1 MSVQV
6 AFGGSV
12 RTLRGA
18 CSTAALVG
26 AMIACTG
33 AESSR
38 NMKPAPTNDSR
49 IAPTS
54 DRELAPTSDSRLA
67 PTSDSRLAP
76 TGDSRLAPTGDSR
89 LAPTG
94 EAKLAP
100 TSESQFAPTIAFDSK
115 RAFEHLRKQVSF
127 GPRPSG
133 TPAIVETRRYIVGQ
147 LKAAGITSREQTFI
161 GMTPLG
167 EVSMANVI
175 ATIAGKRSERIVLAS
190 HFDTKLFR
198 EFKFV
203 GANDGASSTA
213 ALLELGRVLKA
224 RQNAAQNEF
233 TIELLFLDGEE
244 ARLEWRGNDNTYGS
258 RHYVEA
264 AQKDKSLTT
273 LKALVLLDM
282 IGDRDLTVRRD
293 ANSTPWLVDIVWA
306 AAARLGH
313 SGTFSNELTTIEDDH
328 LPFLRAGVPA
338 VDIID
343 LDNPTWHTPQDT
355 LEFVSARSLQ
365 TVGDVV
371 LAALPDIE
379 KRLAASK

>member
-1 MSVQV
+1 V
-6 AFGGSV
+6 SV
-12 RTLRGA
+12 RRVRDA
-18 CSTAALVG
+18 CSTVALVG

-33 AESSR
+33 AESARTMDPS
-38 NMKPAPTNDSR
+38 PA
-49 IAPTS
+49 A
-54 DRELAPTSDSRLA
+54 
-67 PTSDSRLAP
+67 
-76 TGDSRLAPTGDSR
+76 
-89 LAPTG
+89 
-94 EAKLAP
+94 EAQ
-100 TSESQFAPTIAFDSK
+100 SAPTIAFDSK

-133 TPAIVETRRYIVGQ
+133 TPAIVETRRYIVEQ
-147 LKAAGITSREQTFI
+147 LKASGIESREQMFI

-167 EVSMANVI
+167 EVSMTNVI
-175 ATIAGKRSERIVLAS
+175 ATIPGKRRERIVLAS

-198 EFKFV
+198 EIKFV

-213 ALLELGRVLKA
+213 ALLELGRVLKQ
-224 RQNAAQNEF
+224 RQNEF

-264 AQKDKSLTT
+264 AQKDKSLGTV
-273 LKALVLLDM
+273 KAFVLLDM

-306 AAARLGH
+306 AAAKLGH

-343 LDNPTWHTPQDT
+343 LDNPTWHTAQDT

-371 LAALPDIE
+371 LAAIPEIE
-379 KRLAASK
+379 KRLAK